1 MKPVSAEC
9 CDSNFNQRLRVH
21 SSSLT
26 NECDSSDSTSL
37 HPASSAQIERFTPTE
52 RKSEVGIKDRER
64 EREYGLR
71 PPSGIPTHFLCG
83 AKQRWRDGG
92 MEGGLVSYLFI

>member
-1 MKPVSAEC
+1 M
-9 CDSNFNQRLRVH
+9 RVH
-21 SSSLT
+21 FSSLT
-26 NECDSSDSTSL
+26 SECDSSESRSL
-37 HPASSAQIERFTPTE
+37 HPASSTQTERFT
-52 RKSEVGIKDRER
+52 DREDERGTNRQEKDR

-83 AKQRWRDGG
+83 AKQRDGG